1 MAVTKIWAVRGNVK
15 SPIAYIENEE
25 KTKNPELAEDGDG
38 LKALIDYATNGD
50 KTNKKFFVTAINCN
64 KSRAAEQFEITKCR
78 FDKQGG
84 IVCYH
89 AYQSF
94 DKEEVTGGQAHDIGV
109 AMAKELWGDRFQMVV
124 TTHLNTEHIH
134 NHFVINSVSFKD
146 GKRFHDCKDTYR
158 QLRDASGRCCRE
170 QGLSVI
176 DNPQGKGVSHYLNK
190 LEKAGMPTRYSVA
203 RAAIDEAISRS
214 VNMDEFKHELKLL
227 DYSYQFNPNRKYWTV
242 TPPGWTKPIRV
253 HRLGAE
259 YTADRIQERVYAN
272 DISVRQEKLTRLYTY
287 RPNNYKLK
295 RRIDKIMGRSGLER
309 LYLRYCYELGYLP
322 KYTQKPTRLH
332 ILLKEDLLKCEQ
344 YSKQARLLS
353 ENHIETGVELE
364 AHEERLATKMNA
376 LLNERDEYRKLVK
389 RAVPEVEK
397 ETAKERITAL
407 TKSIKMIR
415 SDMKLCEDIKS
426 RSIHVKENLEVIDKE
441 QANQK
446 GVRKR

>member
-1 MAVTKIWAVRGNVK
+1 
-15 SPIAYIENEE
+15 
-25 KTKNPELAEDGDG
+25 
-38 LKALIDYATNGD
+38 
-50 KTNKKFFVTAINCN
+50 
-64 KSRAAEQFEITKCR
+64 
-78 FDKQGG
+78 
-84 IVCYH
+84 
-89 AYQSF
+89 
-94 DKEEVTGGQAHDIGV
+94 
-109 AMAKELWGDRFQMVV
+109 MAKELWGDRFQMVV

-158 QLRDASGRCCRE
+158 QLRDASDRCCRE

>member
-1 MAVTKIWAVRGNVK
+1 MR
-15 SPIAYIENEE
+15 
-25 KTKNPELAEDGDG
+25 
-38 LKALIDYATNGD
+38 
-50 KTNKKFFVTAINCN
+50 
-64 KSRAAEQFEITKCR
+64 
-78 FDKQGG
+78 
-84 IVCYH
+84 
-89 AYQSF
+89 
-94 DKEEVTGGQAHDIGV
+94 
-109 AMAKELWGDRFQMVV
+109 
-124 TTHLNTEHIH
+124 
-134 NHFVINSVSFKD
+134 
-146 GKRFHDCKDTYR
+146 
-158 QLRDASGRCCRE
+158 
-170 QGLSVI
+170 
-176 DNPQGKGVSHYLNK
+176 
-190 LEKAGMPTRYSVA
+190 
-203 RAAIDEAISRS
+203 
-214 VNMDEFKHELKLL
+214 
-227 DYSYQFNPNRKYWTV
+227 
-242 TPPGWTKPIRV
+242 
-253 HRLGAE
+253 
-259 YTADRIQERVYAN
+259 
-272 DISVRQEKLTRLYTY
+272 
-287 RPNNYKLK
+287 
-295 RRIDKIMGRSGLER
+295 RSGLER

-364 AHEERLATKMNA
+364 AHEEKLATKMNA